1 MVNLGDKVRDRI
13 NGFEGIVTGRAVYL
27 YGCVQVLVAPTKL
40 AEDGKCPDSVW
51 FDEDRVEAMAAP
63 GAERPASADERAGG
77 PLMGPTPP
85 GR

>member
-1 MVNLGDKVRDRI
+1 MVNLGDRVRCRI
-13 NGFEGIVTGRAVYL
+13 NGFEGIVTGRAEYR

-40 AEDGKCPDSVW
+40 AADGKCPDSVW
-51 FDEDRVEAMAAP
+51 FDEERVEVTAS
-63 GAERPASADERAGG
+63 EEVKRPASADERAGG